1 MNCSLSLI
9 EKFWAD
15 FCNNHG
21 ISKSSHYEAYS
32 FGDPESAD
40 YISDLVKNGIKTATS
55 SALELYE
62 ENERI
67 PQAGD
72 YNVILDSQNLPI
84 CVTQTKVVEIVP
96 FNQIMVEHAYHEGEG
111 NRSYE
116 YWHNAHVKFFNAEF
130 KSANKVFTDSSPI
143 VCVVFELIK

>member
-1 MNCSLSLI
+1 MNSSLI
-9 EKFWAD
+9 EKFWTD

-40 YISDLVKNGIKTATS
+40 YIADLVKNGIKTATS

-67 PQAGD
+67 PQVDD

-96 FNQIMVEHAYHEGEG
+96 
-111 NRSYE
+111 
-116 YWHNAHVKFFNAEF
+116 
-130 KSANKVFTDSSPI
+130 
-143 VCVVFELIK
+143 LIFLN

>member
-1 MNCSLSLI
+1 MNSSLI
-9 EKFWAD
+9 EKFWTD

-40 YISDLVKNGIKTATS
+40 YIADLVKNGIKTATS

-67 PQAGD
+67 PQKEIVHMNIG
-72 YNVILDSQNLPI
+72 IMHMLSFLMQNLNLL
-84 CVTQTKVVEIVP
+84 TK
-96 FNQIMVEHAYHEGEG
+96 FLQIL
-111 NRSYE
+111 RQLF
-116 YWHNAHVKFFNAEF
+116 VKFLN
-130 KSANKVFTDSSPI
+130 S
-143 VCVVFELIK
+143 

>member
-1 MNCSLSLI
+1 MNSSLI
-9 EKFWAD
+9 EKFWTD

-40 YISDLVKNGIKTATS
+40 YIADLVKNGIKTATS

-67 PQAGD
+67 P
-72 YNVILDSQNLPI
+72 L

-143 VCVVFELIK
+143 VCEVFELIK

>member
-1 MNCSLSLI
+1 MTVRSL
-9 EKFWAD
+9 
-15 FCNNHG
+15 
-21 ISKSSHYEAYS
+21 
-32 FGDPESAD
+32 
-40 YISDLVKNGIKTATS
+40 
-55 SALELYE
+55 ALELYE

-67 PQAGD
+67 PQVGD
-72 YNVILDSQNLPI
+72 YNVILNSQNLPI

-143 VCVVFELIK
+143 VCEVFELIK

>member
-1 MNCSLSLI
+1 MNSSLI
-9 EKFWAD
+9 EKFWTD

-40 YISDLVKNGIKTATS
+40 YIADLVKNGIKTATS

-67 PQAGD
+67 PQVGD

-84 CVTQTKVVEIVP
+84 I
-96 FNQIMVEHAYHEGEG
+96 
-111 NRSYE
+111 
-116 YWHNAHVKFFNAEF
+116 NAIFSVISINTW
-130 KSANKVFTDSSPI
+130 N
-143 VCVVFELIK
+143 

>member
-1 MNCSLSLI
+1 MNSSLI
-9 EKFWAD
+9 EKFWTD

-40 YISDLVKNGIKTATS
+40 YIADLVKNGIKTATS

-67 PQAGD
+67 PQVGD

-96 FNQIMVEHAYHEGEG
+96 FNQIMVEHAYHEGE
-111 NRSYE
+111 
-116 YWHNAHVKFFNAEF
+116 
-130 KSANKVFTDSSPI
+130 
-143 VCVVFELIK
+143 

>member
-1 MNCSLSLI
+1 MNSSLI
-9 EKFWAD
+9 EKFWTD

-40 YISDLVKNGIKTATS
+40 YIADLVKNGIKTATS

-67 PQAGD
+67 PQVDD
-72 YNVILDSQNLPI
+72 YEGRGLPVIFCLSSL
-84 CVTQTKVVEIVP
+84 
-96 FNQIMVEHAYHEGEG
+96 
-111 NRSYE
+111 
-116 YWHNAHVKFFNAEF
+116 HNIHYRKCN
-130 KSANKVFTDSSPI
+130 
-143 VCVVFELIK
+143 

>member
-1 MNCSLSLI
+1 MNSSLI
-9 EKFWAD
+9 EKFWTD

-32 FGDPESAD
+32 FGDPGSAD
-40 YISDLVKNGIKTATS
+40 YIADLVKNGIKTATS

-67 PQAGD
+67 PQVGD

-84 CVTQTKVVEIVP
+84 I
-96 FNQIMVEHAYHEGEG
+96 
-111 NRSYE
+111 
-116 YWHNAHVKFFNAEF
+116 NAIFSVISIN
-130 KSANKVFTDSSPI
+130 T
-143 VCVVFELIK
+143 

>member
-1 MNCSLSLI
+1 MNSSLI
-9 EKFWAD
+9 EKFWTD

-40 YISDLVKNGIKTATS
+40 YIADLVKNGIKTATS

-67 PQAGD
+67 PQVDDLKLLKLYHLIKLWLNMHIMKAKEIVHMNIG
-72 YNVILDSQNLPI
+72 IMRMLSFLMQNLNLL
-84 CVTQTKVVEIVP
+84 TK
-96 FNQIMVEHAYHEGEG
+96 FLQIL
-111 NRSYE
+111 RQLF
-116 YWHNAHVKFFNAEF
+116 VKFSN
-130 KSANKVFTDSSPI
+130 S
-143 VCVVFELIK
+143 

>member
-1 MNCSLSLI
+1 MNSSLI
-9 EKFWAD
+9 EKFWTD

-21 ISKSSHYEAYS
+21 ISKSSHYE
-32 FGDPESAD
+32 
-40 YISDLVKNGIKTATS
+40 
-55 SALELYE
+55 

-67 PQAGD
+67 PQVGD

-143 VCVVFELIK
+143 VCEVFELIK

>member
-1 MNCSLSLI
+1 MNSSLI
-9 EKFWAD
+9 EKFWTD

-32 FGDPESAD
+32 FGDPESVD
-40 YISDLVKNGIKTATS
+40 YIADLVKNGIKTATS

-67 PQAGD
+67 PQVGD
-72 YNVILDSQNLPI
+72 YNVILDSQNLPV

-116 YWHNAHVKFFNAEF
+116 YWHNAHVKFLMQNLNLLTKFSQILRQLFVKFLN
-130 KSANKVFTDSSPI
+130 S
-143 VCVVFELIK
+143 

>member
-1 MNCSLSLI
+1 MNCSLI

-40 YISDLVKNGIKTATS
+40 YIADLVKNGIKTATS
-55 SALELYE
+55 SAL
-62 ENERI
+62 
-67 PQAGD
+67 
-72 YNVILDSQNLPI
+72 
-84 CVTQTKVVEIVP
+84 VVEIVP

-143 VCVVFELIK
+143 VCEVFELIK

>member
-1 MNCSLSLI
+1 MNSSLI
-9 EKFWAD
+9 EKFWTD

-40 YISDLVKNGIKTATS
+40 YIADLVKNGIKTATS

-67 PQAGD
+67 PQVDD

-96 FNQIMVEHAYHEGEG
+96 F
-111 NRSYE
+111 E

-143 VCVVFELIK
+143 VCEVFELIK

>member
-1 MNCSLSLI
+1 MNSSLI
-9 EKFWAD
+9 EKFWTD

-40 YISDLVKNGIKTATS
+40 YIADLVKNGIKTATS

-67 PQAGD
+67 PQVDD

-96 FNQIMVEHAYHEGEG
+96 LIKLWLNMHIMKAKEIVHMNIGIMRMLSFLMQNLNLLTKFLQIL
-111 NRSYE
+111 RQLF
-116 YWHNAHVKFFNAEF
+116 VKFSN
-130 KSANKVFTDSSPI
+130 S
-143 VCVVFELIK
+143 

>member
-1 MNCSLSLI
+1 MNSSLI
-9 EKFWAD
+9 EKFWTD

-40 YISDLVKNGIKTATS
+40 YIADLVKNGIKTATS

-67 PQAGD
+67 PQVDD

-96 FNQIMVEHAYHEGEG
+96 FNQIMVEH
-111 NRSYE
+111 
-116 YWHNAHVKFFNAEF
+116 VKFFNAEF

-143 VCVVFELIK
+143 VCEVFELIK

>member
-1 MNCSLSLI
+1 MNGSLI
-9 EKFWAD
+9 EKFWTD

-21 ISKSSHYEAYS
+21 ISKSSYYEAYS

-40 YISDLVKNGIKTATS
+40 YIADLVKNGIKTATS
-55 SALELYE
+55 SALEL
-62 ENERI
+62 
-67 PQAGD
+67 
-72 YNVILDSQNLPI
+72 
-84 CVTQTKVVEIVP
+84 
-96 FNQIMVEHAYHEGEG
+96 YHEGEG

-143 VCVVFELIK
+143 VCEVFELIK

>member
-1 MNCSLSLI
+1 MNSSLI
-9 EKFWAD
+9 EKFWTD

-40 YISDLVKNGIKTATS
+40 YIADLVKNGIKTATS

-67 PQAGD
+67 PQVGD

-96 FNQIMVEHAYHEGEG
+96 F
-111 NRSYE
+111 
-116 YWHNAHVKFFNAEF
+116 KFFNAEF

-143 VCVVFELIK
+143 VCEVFELIK

>member
-1 MNCSLSLI
+1 MNSSLI
-9 EKFWAD
+9 EKFWTD

-40 YISDLVKNGIKTATS
+40 YIADLVKNGIKTATS

-67 PQAGD
+67 PQVGD
-72 YNVILDSQNLPI
+72 YNVILDSQNLPFALHRLKLLKLYHLI
-84 CVTQTKVVEIVP
+84 KLWLNMHIMKAKEIV
-96 FNQIMVEHAYHEGEG
+96 
-111 NRSYE
+111 SYE

-130 KSANKVFTDSSPI
+130 KSANKVFTDSSPLF
-143 VCVVFELIK
+143 VKFLNS